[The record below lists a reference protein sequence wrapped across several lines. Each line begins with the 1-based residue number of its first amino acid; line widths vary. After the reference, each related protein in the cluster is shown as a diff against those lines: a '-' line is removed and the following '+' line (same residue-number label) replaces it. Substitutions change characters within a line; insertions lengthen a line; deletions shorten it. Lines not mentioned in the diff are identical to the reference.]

1 MSVLLKR
8 KIESDQVPSIIQ
20 KLKLDNETPDV
31 LIPYIQINFHD
42 KHRAQLPALIEL
54 SRKIEMVHE
63 DDPDYPAGLADVL
76 TNIWQKLDS
85 HMLKEESVLFPMLL
99 KGMKEMAR
107 TPISVML
114 LEHEQHE
121 QGIDRLLKVTGNL
134 LLPDSACGSWE
145 KLYSGIGEFVED
157 LRLHLAL
164 ENEVLFK

>member
-1 MSVLLKR
+1 MSVLLNKQM
-8 KIESDQVPSIIQ
+8 ESDQVPSIIQ
-20 KLKLDNETPDV
+20 KLNLGSEKPDV
-31 LIPYIQINFHD
+31 LIPYIQVNFHD

-63 DDPDYPAGLADVL
+63 DDPDCPAGLADVL
-76 TNIWQKLDS
+76 TNIWQELDS
-85 HMLKEESVLFPMLL
+85 HMMKEEKVLFPMLL
-99 KGMKEMAR
+99 NGMREMAR

-121 QGIDRLLKVTGNL
+121 EGVDSLLKVTRNL
-134 LLPDSACGSWE
+134 FLPDSACGSWE

-157 LRLHLAL
+157 LRLHLEL

>member
-63 DDPDYPAGLADVL
+63 DDPDCPAGLADVL

>member
-20 KLKLDNETPDV
+20 KLKLDNEKPDV

-54 SRKIEMVHE
+54 SRKIEIVHE
-63 DDPDYPAGLADVL
+63 DDPDCPVGLADVL
-76 TNIWQKLDS
+76 TNIWQELDS
-85 HMLKEESVLFPMLL
+85 HMQKEERVLFPMLL

-134 LLPDSACGSWE
+134 FLPDSACGSWE